1 MIDTTMI
8 DTTIK
13 FPALCV
19 DDFYQN
25 PDEIR
30 KFALSQNFESD
41 PEGRWPGKRTKELH
55 ELDMNLFHGFCK
67 RLFSIY
73 FDLNSPITWHVATQ
87 FQLIE
92 PMSDDPNSKK
102 NSGWIHCDGTTVF
115 SGIIYLTPNIDKT
128 LGTSIY
134 KLKDGCEVDQES
146 HINAKVKFYRDNIDE
161 DYDNVISK
169 HNNMF
174 EETVTF
180 SNVYN
185 RLISF
190 DGNTPHGVKSYYG
203 KGDARLTQTF
213 FVEKVSASIDMP
225 LHRWYI

>member
-1 MIDTTMI
+1 MI

-19 DDFYQN
+19 DNFYQN

-30 KFALSQNFESD
+30 NFALSQVFESD
-41 PEGRWPGKRTKELH
+41 PEGRWPGKRTKELY
-55 ELDMNLFHGFCK
+55 ELDKNLFDGFCK
-67 RLFSIY
+67 KLFSIY
-73 FDLNSPITWHVATQ
+73 FDLHSPITWTVATQ

-92 PMSDDPNSKK
+92 PMNDDPSSKK
-102 NSGWIHCDGTTVF
+102 NSGWIHCDDEVVF
-115 SGIIYLTPNIDKT
+115 AGIIYLTPNIDKS

-134 KLKDGCEVDQES
+134 KLKAGCEVDHKS
-146 HINAKVKFYRDNIDE
+146 HVNSKVKFYRDNIDE
-161 DYDNVISK
+161 DYDSVMIKN
-169 HNNMF
+169 NNMF
-174 EETVTF
+174 EETITF

-203 KGDARLTQTF
+203 KGDTRLTQTF
-213 FVEKVSASIDMP
+213 FVTKISASIDMP
-225 LHRWYI
+225 LHRWRI